1 MTSSTSVTF
10 FRPCDQCDSN
20 DYKLN
25 SVGLCITNVC
35 YKGIGRGGRA
45 KCEAIIILLLSFRL
59 LKSCGFLRHSIVV
72 LALRSSLLRKPVVAR
87 QIRVQNT
94 SGEPGSLVHLKT
106 SPWNNLKTLVK
117 FTRLR
122 PYFSEDTTE
131 NCLSCIHEKGQLEG
145 SDTADPLKTRFQHHS
160 KRINKKKIAVFH
172 L

>member
-59 LKSCGFLRHSIVV
+59 LKSCGFLQHSIFV
-72 LALRSSLLRKPVVAR
+72 LALRSSLLRNLLQRCRSVFR
-87 QIRVQNT
+87 TRR
-94 SGEPGSLVHLKT
+94 GSPDLWFISKLLLEIISRLWSNSLDCVLTFLKT
-106 SPWNNLKTLVK
+106 
-117 FTRLR
+117 
-122 PYFSEDTTE
+122 
-131 NCLSCIHEKGQLEG
+131 QL
-145 SDTADPLKTRFQHHS
+145 
-160 KRINKKKIAVFH
+160 KIAFH
-172 L
+172 VYMKRVSLRAVIQQTL